1 MRKIC
6 ASFHCKV
13 LFFCYIFMLS
23 LENTKARMAHCSFY
37 NSEGCC
43 KVVTH
48 PSFYFIF
55 FASLVVP
62 FPVAFM
68 IFSWFSSKVTLAPM
82 RAFTF
87 RETGWESEICSHFST
102 VFCHLLLSDDF
113 KKDPFKNELSF
124 MLLLCKWWNDRG
136 LWLNYMIIDNVYELS
151 AKMRFAFWP
160 PV

>member
-23 LENTKARMAHCSFY
+23 LENTKARMAAHCSFY

-48 PSFYFIF
+48 PSFHFIF
-55 FASLVVP
+55 FFAPPLVVP

-68 IFSWFSSKVTLAPM
+68 IFSWFSSKVTLAQM

-87 RETGWESEICSHFST
+87 RETGWESEICSLFST
-102 VFCHLLLSDDF
+102 VFFCHHLSDEL
-113 KKDPFKNELSF
+113 KKT
-124 MLLLCKWWNDRG
+124 LLKINLVAFHVSVQMMKWS
-136 LWLNYMIIDNVYELS
+136 NYMIT
-151 AKMRFAFWP
+151 W
-160 PV
+160 